1 MKRKQFLRSL
11 SALLIGLALVSGS
24 VLTPLHAEPA
34 KKEVT
39 VFAAASLGDAFKV
52 LKKSFET
59 AHPGVTVT
67 YNFAGSQ
74 QLRAQVEQGATPD
87 VFASANLDEIKA
99 LAAKKYVEETQ
110 SKIFARNKLVIA
122 VNAQS
127 EIPVKSPK
135 DLAAAKLKLVLA
147 DKSVPVGKYT
157 VKYLDAAS
165 KDPAFGASYKDAV
178 LKNVVSY
185 ETNVRA
191 VLTKVTLGEADAGV
205 VYATDAQS
213 VETGKL
219 FTISLPAG
227 LSEIAQYP
235 IAPLVKAPNKELAQA
250 FVAYVLSAEGQQ
262 VLSKFGFLS
271 NQ

>member
-1 MKRKQFLRSL
+1 MNRKQFLRHL
-11 SALLIGLALVSGS
+11 TVLVTALALTAGS
-24 VLTPLHAEPA
+24 VLTPLRAESG
-34 KKEVT
+34 KEVT
-39 VFAAASLGDAFKV
+39 VFAAASLVDAFKV
-52 LKKSFET
+52 LKKSFE
-59 AHPGVTVT
+59 ASHPGVTVT

-99 LAAKKYVEETQ
+99 LAAKKFVDETQ

-127 EIPVKSPK
+127 DHAVKTPK
-135 DLAAAKLKLVLA
+135 DLATTGLKLVLA

-165 KDPAFGASYKDAV
+165 KDPAFGAGYKDAV

-213 VETGKL
+213 VEAGKL

-235 IAPLVKAPNKELAQA
+235 IASLAKAPNKELAQA
-250 FVAYVLSAEGQQ
+250 FVAYILSPEGQT
-262 VLSKFGFLS
+262 VLAKFGFLGK
-271 NQ
+271 